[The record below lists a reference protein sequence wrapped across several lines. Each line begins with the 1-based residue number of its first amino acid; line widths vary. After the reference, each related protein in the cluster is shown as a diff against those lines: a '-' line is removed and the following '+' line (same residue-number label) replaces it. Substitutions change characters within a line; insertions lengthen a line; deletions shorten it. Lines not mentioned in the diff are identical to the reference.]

1 MRINLEDFQ
10 IMNVYGYKVRYIY
23 VRDNVTLNIK
33 HTDSCEDRINATMLF
48 NISDIFKQYSAKTG
62 SKKEFKRYLDTK
74 QAQELLMFIGK
85 QGVDGNSAHPLNN
98 ARYEISGVIQLVDFD
113 SQ

>member
-48 NISDIFKQYSAKTG
+48 NISDIFKQYSAKLVVRKNLRDILT
-62 SKKEFKRYLDTK
+62 
-74 QAQELLMFIGK
+74 
-85 QGVDGNSAHPLNN
+85 LNKLKN
-98 ARYEISGVIQLVDFD
+98 Y
-113 SQ
+113 